1 MFSKE
6 ESKQL
11 RHEFWTSFGKSYPRR
26 WILYHTKIKGLSFK
40 FHFDTS
46 SALVA
51 MDLEGSLDQRAPYW
65 ERLMTLKPILLKEY
79 LPEAIFDAFYVQEN
93 QKERSRIYVP
103 LRKKVSIHDKQT
115 WRDVMSFFYD
125 TMDLF
130 EAFFKDYKD
139 LIEG

>member
-11 RHEFWTSFGKSYPRR
+11 RQEFWTSFGKSYPRR

-51 MDLEGSLDQRAPYW
+51 MDLEGSLDHRAPYW
-65 ERLMTLKPILLKEY
+65 ERLMSLKPILLKEY
-79 LPEAIFDAFYVQEN
+79 LPEAIFDAFYVQEH

-125 TMDLF
+125 TMHLF